1 MDVNDE
7 ECRLDERGALSF
19 FASKLAPTY
28 IGNWQVPLDG
38 RLWTTFQ
45 ELP

>member
-1 MDVNDE
+1 MDVNDDE
-7 ECRLDERGALSF
+7 GRLDGRGALSF

-28 IGNWQVPLDG
+28 IDNQQVPPDG